1 MASFGSLGCFASCVS
16 ERHEEIMKTVN
27 VTEAIGWGGD
37 HHCTVATIP
46 GVSVTLFGA
55 VPGHRLGIA
64 TGWACDEH
72 EDCRADLAKHPS
84 DPKLAIECR
93 KRGQFLHRFVVGDS
107 VRHSELAPHGTI
119 VSIRE
124 RLIVVRASPPTFHH
138 SINDWAARDLRTTK
152 PKLVRLRLA
161 KFALLNWNNRK
172 ETKRPSDFLGPA
184 SAREHVIGFGPTLVT
199 AKSTAIFQAQPQ
211 VVFRGTRL
219 IIPSSLAENFVI
231 NDIRVGRDSQKI
243 SAASIPATAFSELAV
258 GVHLGLDTATPGILI
273 TLSVTNTSS
282 EDQTFSGAL
291 IGTTLQAEERS
302 PYPGYPHPIMG
313 SRHTILGLR
322 HVPGIIG
329 PTNDGLLNDREEPT
343 ADAGVLT
350 ASPAVLPAGFYPY
363 DSSTITADAGVLT
376 ASPAVLPAGFYPTI
390 VGIRGTNENE
400 KENDNE

>member
-1 MASFGSLGCFASCVS
+1 
-16 ERHEEIMKTVN
+16 MKTVN

-124 RLIVVRASPPTFHH
+124 RLIVVRASPPSFHH
-138 SINDWAARDLRTTK
+138 SINDWADRDLRTSINDWANRDLRTTK

-161 KFALLNWNNRK
+161 KFALLNWNNR
-172 ETKRPSDFLGPA
+172 PSDFLRPA

-313 SRHTILGLR
+313 SRHTITGLGY
-322 HVPGIIG
+322 VPGIIG
-329 PTNDGLLNDREEPT
+329 PTNDGLLDDREEPNLGELGMMPNIQT
-343 ADAGVLT
+343 
-350 ASPAVLPAGFYPY
+350 Y

-376 ASPAVLPAGFYPTI
+376 ASSAVLPARKRKGK
-390 VGIRGTNENE
+390 RQ
-400 KENDNE
+400 